1 MSLNHSPQTWHFI
14 LIIFAQNIN
23 TLVDPKGEWG
33 GIECRSLLKSSKKR
47 QNQTV
52 RKDNERNRKYE
63 FLLILVCVYIYGHKF
78 FPQILLFM
86 HLFQIFFESHL
97 YQWMHKCIVTDTCM
111 NIPCT
116 DLIDWGGIHPS
127 TIYMYTIFITYSKL
141 AAEQ

>member
-1 MSLNHSPQTWHFI
+1 MPKKKK
-14 LIIFAQNIN
+14 
-23 TLVDPKGEWG
+23 TLGIQRGGGGG

-52 RKDNERNRKYE
+52 RKDNERNSKYE

-78 FPQILLFM
+78 FPQIFLFM

-97 YQWMHKCIVTDTCM
+97 YQWMHKFIVTDTCM

-116 DLIDWGGIHPS
+116 DLIDWGGIQPS
-127 TIYMYTIFITYSKL
+127 TVQGMGYTCTQYL
-141 AAEQ
+141 LHTLN